1 MSMDTNPKVPPG
13 QPDDNDE
20 PTAVMPD
27 MYNDKPTSDYPEPDI
42 LDLIDATVAQI
53 TPAEIE
59 DRLTQTLRRAGYTR
73 HPGASSPVSVS
84 DPFAC
89 PDATH
94 SVADDFGRELGR
106 ILAPELQQIRRITPG
121 LVDQWRLLEAARYEV
136 LTARQ
141 EAEQIVGAAREKS
154 EQARTEAAEILEA
167 ASQKSD
173 QALGEAAKIIRDAR
187 DQAQRIISDAYQ
199 EAEQI
204 QDTAGK
210 AKTPSLFIAHKPQHT
225 LERWP
230 GLAPGVPDTSLSG
243 YSLADWDDVPDAL
256 SPHDGLQPAALLL
269 VLGSAF
275 ITGFNATSTL
285 AIPRG
290 GLWQPRHRET
300 DDLSIIDAVISTPE
314 PTGVQ
319 AKVRQPRS
327 AAKSSAVWA
336 GPARKPMYQLPAFTF
351 WQPGIADE
359 LNELLT
365 SPPSLTVRQQ
375 ILRKSRSHCSHL
387 AFFNAILSDSPAS
400 DVVPRWLEEVERRV
414 NSGGLV
420 LIIGNANS
428 DYTLLE
434 KAEAVKHIVAHEL
447 IGDNAAA
454 PDVFYSLP
462 GYDSGPDYNSEEEP
476 PEIASAPVMRR

>member
-1 MSMDTNPKVPPG
+1 MDTNPKVPPG

-230 GLAPGVPDTSLSG
+230 GLTITEVTGSEQ
-243 YSLADWDDVPDAL
+243 YEDWLDDREDVPPPRSL
-256 SPHDGLQPAALLL
+256 PHADLQPALLL
-269 VLGSAF
+269 ILVSAL
-275 ITGFNATSTL
+275 ITGSHATSHL
-285 AIPRG
+285 AIPRVNSLDPGDSLEALTVAKSLVEQPGNSVEQLRHSIVVRFSDLETREYQAPIVRCRSELYDRIYCLGTTEEPTPIASAG
-290 GLWQPRHRET
+290 GVY
-300 DDLSIIDAVISTPE
+300 SIDA
-314 PTGVQ
+314 
-319 AKVRQPRS
+319 
-327 AAKSSAVWA
+327 
-336 GPARKPMYQLPAFTF
+336 
-351 WQPGIADE
+351 
-359 LNELLT
+359 
-365 SPPSLTVRQQ
+365 
-375 ILRKSRSHCSHL
+375 
-387 AFFNAILSDSPAS
+387 
-400 DVVPRWLEEVERRV
+400 
-414 NSGGLV
+414 
-420 LIIGNANS
+420 
-428 DYTLLE
+428 
-434 KAEAVKHIVAHEL
+434 AEAVKEP
-447 IGDNAAA
+447 AAERLT
-454 PDVFYSLP
+454 S
-462 GYDSGPDYNSEEEP
+462 SS
-476 PEIASAPVMRR
+476 